1 MICVNSSHDSVRL
14 LCEFP
19 SRFSSFIV
27 RTQHTNYLLLAGEN
41 SMRGFLKSYH
51 TAGIIIYIRLKGRP
65 SRRDVSRGLSRTFK
79 NPNQIFFNILFYFF
93 KKWIFPFFMT
103 FISVLFVVCK
113 WDKIDNYWDDSVHF
127 RLSFLFIYIYIYN
140 NIEYGGTGIYHP
152 PVLP

>member
-1 MICVNSSHDSVRL
+1 MSVSLRYSTKLVLLNIYVNCVNSPYELIRDLRELPHDSVRL

-65 SRRDVSRGLSRTFK
+65 SRRDVSIGLS
-79 NPNQIFFNILFYFF
+79 
-93 KKWIFPFFMT
+93 
-103 FISVLFVVCK
+103 
-113 WDKIDNYWDDSVHF
+113 
-127 RLSFLFIYIYIYN
+127 
-140 NIEYGGTGIYHP
+140 
-152 PVLP
+152 

>member
-1 MICVNSSHDSVRL
+1 MSVSLRYSTKLVLLNIYVNCVNSPYELIRDLRELPLRPHSWFAWTPLTTSFVICVNSSHDSVRL
-14 LCEFP
+14 LREFP

-79 NPNQIFFNILFYFF
+79 NPNQIFFKIQNRILS
-93 KKWIFPFFMT
+93 T
-103 FISVLFVVCK
+103 
-113 WDKIDNYWDDSVHF
+113 
-127 RLSFLFIYIYIYN
+127 
-140 NIEYGGTGIYHP
+140 
-152 PVLP
+152 